1 MMEQLNFT
9 GCSCHL
15 PLWTNPNDKWATMLW
30 KKLEKNVLNI
40 QKRIYKATKAGK
52 IGKAKNLARL
62 LLRSTSSIILN
73 IRRVTQDNKGKRT
86 AGVDGVKMLTP
97 KQRLEMINKLI
108 LQAKKNFARY
118 KAKPIRRIY
127 IPKPNGDKRPLGIP
141 TMQDRAIQGIVK
153 SSLEPIWEARFEP
166 HSYGFRPA
174 HSTHDARGLIFSSLN
189 TEMGIR
195 SRYTGG
201 C

>member
-1 MMEQLNFT
+1 MIAATYRYGQIQM
-9 GCSCHL
+9 
-15 PLWTNPNDKWATMLW
+15 TNGQLW

-73 IRRVTQDNKGKRT
+73 VRRVTQDNKGKRT

-97 KQRLEMINKLI
+97 KQRLEMVNKII
-108 LQAKKNFARY
+108 LQAKKNFGRY

-127 IPKPNGDKRPLGIP
+127 IPKPNGDTIRN
-141 TMQDRAIQGIVK
+141 
-153 SSLEPIWEARFEP
+153 SN
-166 HSYGFRPA
+166 
-174 HSTHDARGLIFSSLN
+174 DARQGYTRHSKIIFRAN
-189 TEMGIR
+189 MGSQI
-195 SRYTGG
+195 
-201 C
+201 